1 MPNPDRPVRV
11 AGAWL
16 AIASLLMIVVLA
28 LHGPI
33 APDLHHQMTRIADA
47 ALRWSVVHWIASAA
61 LSLFVVSGLI
71 VLTSRSRLTDGAST
85 LTAWA
90 VVCVGCLWT
99 MTTAVAE
106 ATIIAEV
113 AVSGSEAA
121 FLAWWAFAE
130 GKAHGFA
137 FFALAVAVIAGSE
150 ARRAAGATPAWAA
163 WIGAGAGVAS
173 FSGWAVG
180 MWFGVAAGNL
190 LWVLSSLVL
199 SLWTFWFGVALTRTQ
214 ARQEQRTRES
224 PPRHSEDSQREVHV

>member
-1 MPNPDRPVRV
+1 MPNGDRPVRV

-16 AIASLLMIVVLA
+16 AIASLLMIVVLG

-33 APDLHHQMTRIADA
+33 APDLHDQMTRIADA
-47 ALRWSVVHWIASAA
+47 AVRWSVVHWIAAAA

-71 VLTSRSRLTDGAST
+71 VLTSGSRLTDGWWT

-106 ATIIAEV
+106 ATIIAEAAV
-113 AVSGSEAA
+113 AGSETT

-150 ARRAAGATPAWAA
+150 ARHAAGAVSAPASWV
-163 WIGAGAGVAS
+163 GAGAGVAS
-173 FSGWAVG
+173 FCGWALG
-180 MWFGVAAGNL
+180 MWFGIAAGNL
-190 LWVLSSLVL
+190 LWVVSSLVM
-199 SLWTFWFGVALTRTQ
+199 SLWTFWFGVIMMRTPAQ
-214 ARQEQRTRES
+214 QQRTYES
-224 PPRHSEDSQREVHV
+224 PPRQPEESRREARV